1 MMKSSGLQKD
11 KKLENN
17 IIKDVKNLFR
27 LKNKQMKLQLKMY
40 ENFFRLKK
48 WLRLKMQNLF

>member
-1 MMKSSGLQKD
+1 MKSSGLQKD